1 MNTFI
6 TNDLYIYTN
15 VLETD
20 TASCRNN
27 NRDSGENDYVRHLS
41 LSKLPC
47 FVLRSRTLEPLGFH
61 RESNGLFFQSGVKNE
76 LRF

>member
-6 TNDLYIYTN
+6 TNGLYIYTN

-27 NRDSGENDYVRHLS
+27 SLDRIQDSNVRHLS

-47 FVLRSRTLEPLGFH
+47 FVLRSRTLEPLGFSW
-61 RESNGLFFQSGVKNE
+61 ESNGLFFQSGV
-76 LRF
+76 RT